1 MPSTDAEPRLSSAS
15 LPPLIPS
22 HSLRCHITPA
32 SRITNMDDDSTIQ
45 FLAARSR
52 KRSHRQLSDS
62 DYSNSQPSWRERG
75 ETSSSS
81 RRPNPHSDPHLS
93 LPPLP
98 PRYVGDGFDF
108 RRPIM
113 SRPHQMQE
121 EVIDLTNEPDSPP
134 RRTRHHDPQHSGATT
149 PHRARPPRFGRN
161 IMDDVVVDLEEET
174 QAPINLSSS
183 PEVQYMGG
191 PRSPEVEFVRST
203 VRPAPLPRRP
213 PTFISHTDIL
223 NMLRLRVPILP
234 DREAT
239 IRQEVARR
247 ARNLPHRP
255 PQEVETLWIDGPR
268 SDLDLAVDLTF
279 EFPDITPGFDSTRRP
294 PSYKPPSPAPE
305 GFTRNARDNDVVV
318 CPNCDAELG
327 VGDEIK
333 KQIWVAKQ
341 CGHVYCGEC
350 ATNRSLTKAKKAVS
364 SSQTRAKP
372 FAKCQV
378 AGCGKLVSSPKAMFQ
393 IYL

>member
-1 MPSTDAEPRLSSAS
+1 
-15 LPPLIPS
+15 
-22 HSLRCHITPA
+22 
-32 SRITNMDDDSTIQ
+32 MDDDSTIQ

-52 KRSHRQLSDS
+52 KVRPYPTAPLNNKGGGAVCLLKHVHKKKKISSVGLTVQIICLQRSHRQLSDS

-81 RRPNPHSDPHLS
+81 RRPNPHSSDPHLS

-98 PRYVGDGFDF
+98 PRYAGDGFDF
-108 RRPIM
+108 RRPTM
-113 SRPHQMQE
+113 SSPHQMQE

-161 IMDDVVVDLEEET
+161 IMDDVVVDLEEQT
-174 QAPINLSSS
+174 QAPIDLSSS

-239 IRQEVARR
+239 IRREVARR
-247 ARNLPHRP
+247 ARNLPRRP

-279 EFPDITPGFDSTRRP
+279 EFPDITPGFDSTRQP

-341 CGHVYCGEC
+341 CGHVGIVPVKVP
-350 ATNRSLTKAKKAVS
+350 AGWLTQLRSTAVNV
-364 SSQTRAKP
+364 P
-372 FAKCQV
+372 
-378 AGCGKLVSSPKAMFQ
+378 Q
-393 IYL
+393 IVH

>member
-1 MPSTDAEPRLSSAS
+1 
-15 LPPLIPS
+15 
-22 HSLRCHITPA
+22 
-32 SRITNMDDDSTIQ
+32 MDDDSTIQ

-52 KRSHRQLSDS
+52 KVRPYPTARLNNKGGGARSHRQLSDS

-341 CGHVYCGEC
+341 CGHVRIVPVKVPAGWL
-350 ATNRSLTKAKKAVS
+350 TQLRSTAVNV
-364 SSQTRAKP
+364 P
-372 FAKCQV
+372 
-378 AGCGKLVSSPKAMFQ
+378 Q
-393 IYL
+393 IVH